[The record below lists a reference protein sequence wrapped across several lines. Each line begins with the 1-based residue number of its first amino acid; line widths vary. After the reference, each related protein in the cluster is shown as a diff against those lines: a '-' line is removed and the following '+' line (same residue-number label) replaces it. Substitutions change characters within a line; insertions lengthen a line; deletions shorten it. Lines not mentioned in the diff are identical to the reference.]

1 MEVKRHLLAGLL
13 LLSTMQMAWAT
24 EGSETATD
32 GNTVIKNYPFVAA
45 SQEDLKYDVPQEL
58 TVDGKIY
65 KLKDVSYEI
74 TGHEDPVTV
83 TKAVQVFDKADYD
96 REITETVDETAL
108 RLVATTPVWHETPAA
123 TITKEYDRQGAVAS
137 ELERDGRTYT
147 LQAVTVGTKHTELM
161 VPAIFQTSNPYS
173 NLFAFGGQTIE
184 LTDSAAPIWDGW
196 EEAVKAELGLNGSSY
211 TLSGGRWDGDFRQQN
226 LWDGSYTRT
235 AIYTG
240 TRETPVW
247 TATYQSAP
255 EYTAEITYVDE
266 KYPDGQYAALAVAS
280 YTPDTSVIEIVLKV
294 GCGAAV
300 LALAAACIVRLLEKN
315 HKKNKDEESEE

>member
-32 GNTVIKNYPFVAA
+32 GNTVIKNYPFVAT

-83 TKAVQVFDKADYD
+83 TKTVQVFDKADYD
-96 REITETVDETAL
+96 KEITETVGGTVL
-108 RLVATTPVWHETPAA
+108 RLVAQTPVWHEMPAA
-123 TITKEYDRQGAVAS
+123 TITKEYDSQGAVAS
-137 ELERDGRTYT
+137 ELDRDGRTYT
-147 LQAVTVGTKHTELM
+147 LQAVTVGTKHTELT
-161 VPAIFQTSNPYS
+161 VPAVFQTSNPYS
-173 NLFAFGGQTIE
+173 ALFAFGGQTIE

-211 TLSGGRWDGDFRQQN
+211 TLTGGRWDGDFRQE
-226 LWDGSYTRT
+226 DGSYTRT

-255 EYTAEITYVDE
+255 EYTAEITYTDSQ
-266 KYPDGQYAALAVAS
+266 YPNGVYEMEAVAT
-280 YTPDTSVIEIVLKV
+280 YTYHSTLETILKV
-294 GCGAAV
+294 GTGV
-300 LALAAACIVRLLEKN
+300 LVVALATACIVWLLRKKN
-315 HKKNKDEESEE
+315 KKNKDEESEE

>member
-24 EGSETATD
+24 EGSKTATD

-83 TKAVQVFDKADYD
+83 TKTVQVFDKAGYD
-96 REITETVDETAL
+96 REITETVDGTAL

-123 TITKEYDRQGAVAS
+123 TITKEYDSQGAVAS
-137 ELERDGRTYT
+137 ELDRDGRTYT
-147 LQAVTVGTKHTELM
+147 LQAVTVGTKHAELT
-161 VPAIFQTSNPYS
+161 VPAIFQSSNPYS

-211 TLSGGRWDGDFRQQN
+211 TLSGGRWDGDFRQE
-226 LWDGSYTRT
+226 DGSYTRT

-247 TATYQSAP
+247 TATYQSVP
-255 EYTAEITYVDE
+255 EYTAEITYTDSQ
-266 KYPDGQYAALAVAS
+266 YPNGVYEMEAVATYTYHSTLETILKVGAGVLVAALA
-280 YTPDTSVIEIVLKV
+280 T
-294 GCGAAV
+294 
-300 LALAAACIVRLLEKN
+300 ACIVWLLRKKN
-315 HKKNKDEESEE
+315 KKNKDEESEE

>member
-13 LLSTMQMAWAT
+13 LLSAMQMAWAT

-32 GNTVIKNYPFVAA
+32 GNTVIKNYPFVAT

-83 TKAVQVFDKADYD
+83 TKTVQVFDKADYD
-96 REITETVDETAL
+96 KEITETVGGTVL
-108 RLVATTPVWHETPAA
+108 RLVAQTPVWHEMPAA
-123 TITKEYDRQGAVAS
+123 TITKEYDSQGAVAS
-137 ELERDGRTYT
+137 ELDRDGRTYT
-147 LQAVTVGTKHTELM
+147 LQAVTVGTKHTELT
-161 VPAIFQTSNPYS
+161 VPAVFQTSNPYS
-173 NLFAFGGQTIE
+173 ALFAFGGQTIE

-211 TLSGGRWDGDFRQQN
+211 TLTGGRWDGDFRQE
-226 LWDGSYTRT
+226 DGSYTRT

-255 EYTAEITYVDE
+255 EYTAEITYTDSQ
-266 KYPDGQYAALAVAS
+266 YPNGVYEMEAVAT
-280 YTPDTSVIEIVLKV
+280 YTNHSTLETILKV
-294 GCGAAV
+294 GTGV
-300 LALAAACIVRLLEKN
+300 LVVALATACIVWLLRKKN
-315 HKKNKDEESEE
+315 KKNKDEESEE

>member
-32 GNTVIKNYPFVAA
+32 GNTVIKNYPFVAT

-83 TKAVQVFDKADYD
+83 TKTVQVFDKADYD
-96 REITETVDETAL
+96 KEITETVGGTVL
-108 RLVATTPVWHETPAA
+108 RLVAQTPVWHEMPAA
-123 TITKEYDRQGAVAS
+123 TITKEYDSQGAVAS
-137 ELERDGRTYT
+137 ELDRDGRTYT
-147 LQAVTVGTKHTELM
+147 LQAVTVGTKHTELT
-161 VPAIFQTSNPYS
+161 VPAVFQTSNPYS
-173 NLFAFGGQTIE
+173 ALFAFGGQTIE

-211 TLSGGRWDGDFRQQN
+211 TLTGGRWDGDFRQE
-226 LWDGSYTRT
+226 DGSYTRT

-255 EYTAEITYVDE
+255 EYTAEITYTDSQ
-266 KYPDGQYAALAVAS
+266 YPDGVYEMEAVAT
-280 YTPDTSVIEIVLKV
+280 YTYHSTLETILKV
-294 GCGAAV
+294 GAGV
-300 LALAAACIVRLLEKN
+300 LVVALATACVVWFLRKKN
-315 HKKNKDEESEE
+315 QKNKDKESEE